1 MLKAVLISL
10 AAGGVATSLFEYFF
24 KYNLVGL
31 VVGIFKKGETAV
43 KTEVKKL

>member
-10 AAGGVATSLFEYFF
+10 AAGGVTTSLFEYFF
-24 KYNLVGL
+24 RYNLVGSI
-31 VVGIFKKGETAV
+31 VGIFKKGETAV